1 VENLLRSLDPLFLG
15 TILLPLGLVGAA
27 WSLRMACAICAV
39 RVPDFVPAATVV
51 VVCIA
56 VNLASRM
63 FLHHNDWSLGLGSQ
77 LLLMLLA
84 TALII
89 AMSVRTSVFS
99 ALAVTITQVFL
110 CGLMYFGLNEVGQAM
125 L

>member
-1 VENLLRSLDPLFLG
+1 MANLLSHWDPLSIG

-27 WSLRMACAICAV
+27 WSLRVACAICAV
-39 RVPDFVPAATVV
+39 RIPDFLFAAAVV
-51 VVCIA
+51 VVSIT
-56 VNLASRM
+56 VNLALRM
-63 FLHHNDWSLGLGSQ
+63 ILHHHDLSLGLSSQ

-89 AMSVRTSVFS
+89 ATSVRTSVPS

-110 CGLMYFGLNEVGQAM
+110 CSLMVFGLNEVGQAIF
-125 L
+125 